1 MIHSQAVK
9 QPNNYLDKVLDL
21 DVVIN
26 WVVVLGS
33 VVVDWV
39 VVLGLVVVVDWV
51 VVLGSVV
58 VVAIDKL

>member
-26 WVVVLGS
+26 WVVVLG
-33 VVVDWV
+33 
-39 VVLGLVVVVDWV
+39 LVVVVDWV

-58 VVAIDKL
+58 VDWVEVLGSVVVVD